1 MRGIKIIPKNYIKRI
16 KTARRAKQSETK
28 LKKRAKKIKRSPAIR
43 GGKQR
48 EREKR
53 KTAKKRCRIEQNRA
67 EQSANKAQ
75 KRAKGIG
82 VDEAKY

>member
-1 MRGIKIIPKNYIKRI
+1 MRGIQIIPKNYIKRI
-16 KTARRAKQSETK
+16 KIARRAKQSETK
-28 LKKRAKKIKRSPAIR
+28 SKKRAKKIKRSPAIR
-43 GGKQR
+43 GGKQ
-48 EREKR
+48 REKR